1 MTLAGWTAPRVAR
14 GGAPARSAVPAAI
27 RIPSRFTPHLRLVW
41 PSASPHLFVHEGARQ
56 ALERRLR
63 SACPGL
69 VMVSITDN
77 RNTMISHSRKNGVL
91 QVRIHHMFL
100 DAPPRVIDALVQYIA
115 SGDRDASDVV
125 GNYIEASSSRLTR
138 RRRRMRLLT
147 QGKHHDLLKIL
158 DDVNQRYFKGQMS
171 VLVTWGTA
179 ARRKQKKKSPRISI
193 NLGSYISLDRLVRI
207 HPVLDRRW
215 VPRYFIS
222 FIVYHELLH
231 HALPASRGVGRR
243 NLHPPEFREREQ
255 MFRHYVRA
263 VEWERRNLARLLRA

>member
-1 MTLAGWTAPRVAR
+1 MTRP
-14 GGAPARSAVPAAI
+14 AVPAAL

-63 SACPGL
+63 SAFPGL

-77 RNTMISHSRKNGVL
+77 RNTMISHTRKNGVL

-100 DAPPRVIDALVQYIA
+100 DAPPRVIEALVQYIA
-115 SGDRDASDVV
+115 TGDREASDIV
-125 GNYIEASSSRLTR
+125 GEYIEASSSRLSR
-138 RRRRMRLLT
+138 RRRRMKLST
-147 QGKHHDLLKIL
+147 QGRHHDLLEIL
-158 DDVNQRYFKGQMS
+158 QDVNQRYFKGQLS
-171 VLVTWGTA
+171 VLITWGTA
-179 ARRKQKKKSPRISI
+179 VRRKKKSPRTSI
-193 NLGSYISLDRLVRI
+193 NLGSYLALDRLVRV

-215 VPRYFIS
+215 VPRYFVS

-231 HALPASRGVGRR
+231 HVLPASRGVGRR

-255 MFRHYVRA
+255 MFRHYERA
-263 VEWERRNLARLLRA
+263 VAWEKRNLARLLRA